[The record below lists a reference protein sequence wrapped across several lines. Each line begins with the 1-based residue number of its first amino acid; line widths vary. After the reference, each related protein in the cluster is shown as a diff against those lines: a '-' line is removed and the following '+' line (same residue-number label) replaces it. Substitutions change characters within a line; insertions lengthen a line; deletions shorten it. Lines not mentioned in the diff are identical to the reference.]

1 MATPHDH
8 PTSAELVNAVRE
20 WLESEVLG
28 AVDGRLQFHT
38 RVAINILA
46 MVQREIESG
55 SRHEADHLERL
66 VHMGYSSDADLAASI
81 REGRHDH
88 ELGHVLSQL
97 RGAVHDKLSVANPK
111 YME

>member
-1 MATPHDH
+1 MTSPHDH
-8 PTSAELVNAVRE
+8 PTSAELVDAVRE
-20 WLESEVLG
+20 WLETDVFD

-66 VHMGYSSDADLAASI
+66 SRLGYSSDADLAASI

-88 ELGHVLSQL
+88 ELGSLLAQL